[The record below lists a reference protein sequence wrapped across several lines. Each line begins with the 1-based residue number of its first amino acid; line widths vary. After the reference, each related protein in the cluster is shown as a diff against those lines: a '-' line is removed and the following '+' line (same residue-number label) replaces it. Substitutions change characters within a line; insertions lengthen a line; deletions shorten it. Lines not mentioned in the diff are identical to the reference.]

1 MVVQHNLTAL
11 GGLFLLLLSVQVA
24 TTSKQAAKGKSLFL
38 CQLIQ
43 RFSNKVFLRLNCT
56 YDKMREMPATHHF
69 FRWSSMASGFLLANT
84 TYSIK
89 V

>member
-24 TTSKQAAKGKSLFL
+24 TTSKQAAKGK
-38 CQLIQ
+38 
-43 RFSNKVFLRLNCT
+43 T
-56 YDKMREMPATHHF
+56 AT
-69 FRWSSMASGFLLANT
+69 STASENT
-84 TYSIK
+84 ERPSGIHAYTGEI